1 MFGNPRGHLISTIR
15 GGNNSIF
22 SVLKV
27 GFWLKGSYVRI
38 CGSSEIGPRMTV
50 LTLRAKLK
58 LYVGQFRPGGAL
70 SGTAEINVLKRL
82 GVHVEN
88 IAPIWKQQVDMLGFC
103 LWLAFWLGFIQN
115 IPLSSAVQKDAAQV
129 GWRPRMHLCASRSVA
144 GAYLLLPQSM
154 LGYIS
159 MTLNIKRVQKKKK
172 KSFFRSHR
180 AQLEREA
187 RWTAWTEAFTVGI
200 VLARC
205 KPRPRAHIYRPKLS
219 FVYLWKT
226 NLRKNKP
233 PAVPSAN
240 LSSTQT
246 PHLLWASLQ
255 LPNIFKNGSKT
266 TSKRWRLVSAEK

>member
-159 MTLNIKRVQKKKK
+159 MTLNIKRVQKKKIK
-172 KSFFRSHR
+172 D
-180 AQLEREA
+180 
-187 RWTAWTEAFTVGI
+187 
-200 VLARC
+200 
-205 KPRPRAHIYRPKLS
+205 
-219 FVYLWKT
+219 
-226 NLRKNKP
+226 
-233 PAVPSAN
+233 
-240 LSSTQT
+240 
-246 PHLLWASLQ
+246 ASLEVTERNRSARRDGRLELRRSQ
-255 LPNIFKNGSKT
+255 SVLSWHAVNHAHARIFTGPS
-266 TSKRWRLVSAEK
+266 

>member
-82 GVHVEN
+82 GVHVEILLPFGN
-88 IAPIWKQQVDMLGFC
+88 SRWTCLDFC

-129 GWRPRMHLCASRSVA
+129 GWRLRMHLCASRSVA

-172 KSFFRSHR
+172 KD
-180 AQLEREA
+180 
-187 RWTAWTEAFTVGI
+187 
-200 VLARC
+200 
-205 KPRPRAHIYRPKLS
+205 
-219 FVYLWKT
+219 
-226 NLRKNKP
+226 
-233 PAVPSAN
+233 
-240 LSSTQT
+240 
-246 PHLLWASLQ
+246 ASLEVTERNRSARRDGRLELRRSQ
-255 LPNIFKNGSKT
+255 AVLSWHAVNHAHTRIFTGPS
-266 TSKRWRLVSAEK
+266 

>member
-103 LWLAFWLGFIQN
+103 LWLAFWLGFIQKY
-115 IPLSSAVQKDAAQV
+115 SALLCRPKRCGSGGLETADASVRIAIRRRCLLASPAKHAGIHIDDLEYQEGTEKKIKDASLEV
-129 GWRPRMHLCASRSVA
+129 TERNRSA
-144 GAYLLLPQSM
+144 RRDGRLELRRSQSV
-154 LGYIS
+154 LS
-159 MTLNIKRVQKKKK
+159 WHAVN
-172 KSFFRSHR
+172 H
-180 AQLEREA
+180 AHA
-187 RWTAWTEAFTVGI
+187 RIFT
-200 VLARC
+200 
-205 KPRPRAHIYRPKLS
+205 S
-219 FVYLWKT
+219 
-226 NLRKNKP
+226 
-233 PAVPSAN
+233 PS
-240 LSSTQT
+240 
-246 PHLLWASLQ
+246 
-255 LPNIFKNGSKT
+255 
-266 TSKRWRLVSAEK
+266 

>member
-129 GWRPRMHLCASRSVA
+129 GWRLRMHLCASRSVA

-172 KSFFRSHR
+172 KD
-180 AQLEREA
+180 
-187 RWTAWTEAFTVGI
+187 
-200 VLARC
+200 
-205 KPRPRAHIYRPKLS
+205 
-219 FVYLWKT
+219 
-226 NLRKNKP
+226 
-233 PAVPSAN
+233 
-240 LSSTQT
+240 
-246 PHLLWASLQ
+246 ASLEVTERNRSARRDGRLELRRSQ
-255 LPNIFKNGSKT
+255 SVLSWHAVNHAHARIFTGPS
-266 TSKRWRLVSAEK
+266 

>member
-27 GFWLKGSYVRI
+27 GFWLKGSYVRV

-159 MTLNIKRVQKKKK
+159 MTLNIKRVQKKKIK
-172 KSFFRSHR
+172 D
-180 AQLEREA
+180 
-187 RWTAWTEAFTVGI
+187 
-200 VLARC
+200 
-205 KPRPRAHIYRPKLS
+205 
-219 FVYLWKT
+219 
-226 NLRKNKP
+226 
-233 PAVPSAN
+233 
-240 LSSTQT
+240 
-246 PHLLWASLQ
+246 ASLEVTERNRSARRDGRLELRRSQ
-255 LPNIFKNGSKT
+255 AVLSWHAVNHAHARIFTGPS
-266 TSKRWRLVSAEK
+266 

>member
-82 GVHVEN
+82 GVHVEILLPFGN
-88 IAPIWKQQVDMLGFC
+88 SRWTC
-103 LWLAFWLGFIQN
+103 LDFVYGLHFGWVSSKN

-159 MTLNIKRVQKKKK
+159 MTLNIKRVQKKKIK
-172 KSFFRSHR
+172 D
-180 AQLEREA
+180 
-187 RWTAWTEAFTVGI
+187 
-200 VLARC
+200 
-205 KPRPRAHIYRPKLS
+205 
-219 FVYLWKT
+219 
-226 NLRKNKP
+226 
-233 PAVPSAN
+233 
-240 LSSTQT
+240 
-246 PHLLWASLQ
+246 ASLEVTER
-255 LPNIFKNGSKT
+255 NRSA
-266 TSKRWRLVSAEK
+266 RRDWRLELRRSQSVLSWHAVNHAHARIFTSPS